1 MFKRNTTALLIGS
14 ALLFSGCSVKDGI
27 VDSVAYTYHT
37 ATGIPFPKKS
47 GKIYLES
54 TTLKD
59 TQNVTPQNALL
70 HGFDMVV
77 AENIMQCDS
86 LPELT
91 DVLTEHGWE
100 ITKNKEEADYHVY
113 TSVLYCGYPDN
124 WLRNSHRNIP
134 VEERAFYKDFIVAS
148 KQYELDVTP
157 EQIQKEDGESL
168 TKILKYYNTKNH
180 KNYFNVFEQK
190 YKYKY
195 VPEHIKSLLAKENL
209 AVADE
214 KVIENNASNNEQK
227 SGNLTSHGIHTGASM
242 SQTGNAKA
250 GMAIAATGVLIDVL
264 SGNGSK
270 KAAGLAG
277 YKSEVKI
284 YNPATKE
291 TKIEYIGGTTG
302 VDSYYVYVGGV
313 YKDYKYDAD
322 VMASGLF
329 YK

>member
-1 MFKRNTTALLIGS
+1 MKKVTLLLLAIGALF
-14 ALLFSGCSVKDGI
+14 FSGCSVTNGV
-27 VDSVAYTYHT
+27 VDSVAYSYHSIK
-37 ATGIPFPKKS
+37 GIPFPKKT

-54 TTLKD
+54 TTAKD
-59 TQNVTPQNALL
+59 TQNVTPLNSLL
-70 HGFDMVV
+70 YGFDTEV
-77 AENIMQCDS
+77 AQNIMQCDS

-113 TSVLYCGYPDN
+113 TSVLYCGYAEK
-124 WLRNSHRNIP
+124 WLKKSHRNIP
-134 VEERAFYKDFIVAS
+134 LKDRVYYNAFIISNDK
-148 KQYELDVTP
+148 YELNITP
-157 EQIQKEDGESL
+157 EQIEKEDEESL
-168 TKILKYYNTKNH
+168 KKLQKYYDAKNI

-195 VPEHIKSLLAKENL
+195 VPEHIKTLLTEENL
-209 AVADE
+209 VATDE
-214 KVIENNASNNEQK
+214 EVVENNITKNERK
-227 SGNLTSHGIHTGASM
+227 TGNLSSHGIQTGATM

-250 GMAIAATGVLIDVL
+250 GIALATVGVMIDVL
-264 SGNGSK
+264 SGSGSK
-270 KAAGLAG
+270 KASELSG

-291 TKIEYIGGTTG
+291 TKIEYISGITG

>member
-1 MFKRNTTALLIGS
+1 MKKLTLVSSITLS
-14 ALLFSGCSVKDGI
+14 ALIFAGCSVKDAV

-37 ATGIPFPKKS
+37 AAGIPFPKKT

-54 TTLKD
+54 TTAKD
-59 TQNVTPQNALL
+59 TQNITPLNAQLY
-70 HGFDMVV
+70 GFDTVV
-77 AENIMQCDS
+77 ALNIMQCDS

-100 ITKNKEEADYHVY
+100 ITKNKKEADYHVY
-113 TSVLYCGYPDN
+113 TSVLYCGYADD
-124 WLRNSHRNIP
+124 WLGKSHRNIP
-134 VEERAFYKDFIVAS
+134 LEERFFYKDFVIGS
-148 KQYELDVTP
+148 KQYNLGVTP
-157 EQIQKEDGESL
+157 EQIQKEDEESL
-168 TKILKYYNTKNH
+168 VKLKKYFDTKIH

-190 YKYKY
+190 YKYQY
-195 VPEHIKSLLAKENL
+195 VPDNIKPLLTKENL
-209 AVADE
+209 TVADE
-214 KVIENNASNNEQK
+214 KIAENNTSNNEIK
-227 SGNLTSHGIHTGASM
+227 SGNLSSHGIYAGANM
-242 SQTGNAKA
+242 SQTSNAKA
-250 GMAIAATGVLIDVL
+250 GMALAATGVLIDAL

-270 KAAGLAG
+270 RASRLSG

-291 TKIEYIGGTTG
+291 TKIEYISGTTG
-302 VDSYYVYVGGV
+302 VDSYYVYVGG